1 MCLSACQSSSMID
14 ESNNSILDS
23 DTNVIV
29 KSEFEKLFTES
40 DKSYESADIESND
53 VKKEFSESVE
63 PKAYQPK
70 GETSGIIDKGSEA
83 AISVILHDNNVY
95 DYWFFDGTEES
106 LILSSSVGNAGFCK
120 KNILRRRDRKSV
132 V

>member
-1 MCLSACQSSSMID
+1 MVNDTLKKKKKTDMRNIIIITKILSCILMCLSAYQSSSMID

-53 VKKEFSESVE
+53 VKKEFSESV
-63 PKAYQPK
+63 
-70 GETSGIIDKGSEA
+70 
-83 AISVILHDNNVY
+83 
-95 DYWFFDGTEES
+95 
-106 LILSSSVGNAGFCK
+106 
-120 KNILRRRDRKSV
+120 
-132 V
+132 